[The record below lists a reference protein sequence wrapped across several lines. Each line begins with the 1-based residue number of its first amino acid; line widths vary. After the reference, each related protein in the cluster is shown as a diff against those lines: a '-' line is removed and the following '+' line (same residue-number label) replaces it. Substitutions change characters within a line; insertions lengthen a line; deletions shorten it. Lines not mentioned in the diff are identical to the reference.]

1 MKMIIAIRA
10 ASAGSRPM
18 VALIAKTALA
28 GWIGLGL
35 AALAAM

>member
-1 MKMIIAIRA
+1 MAISA
-10 ASAGSRPM
+10 ARAGSRPM
-18 VALIAKTALA
+18 VALMAMIALS